1 MARLNAAISEGLM
14 LKRQEEDD
22 ERKMAEEEKKENQEM
37 IINIDGIMRDEDS
50 HAEKTTPKPNPN
62 QTITKTAQPPTLEN
76 PQIEAEKNAG
86 KVEKTAQ
93 EHSTKPQRST
103 PPPPRSTTHS
113 STTTT
118 TTTTTTTST
127 STMLYKDIGSTE
139 SNLDKT
145 QIYSSNTYR
154 TRNRTE
160 FIQMP
165 MSNIEPKELK
175 YLNLI
180 YFFTLMK
187 NK

>member
-1 MARLNAAISEGLM
+1 MARLNAAISEGLK

-76 PQIEAEKNAG
+76 PPNEAEKNAA
-86 KVEKTAQ
+86 KAEKTAQ
-93 EHSTKPQRST
+93 QHSTKPQRST
-103 PPPPRSTTHS
+103 TPPPRSTTHS

-118 TTTTTTTST
+118 MST
-127 STMLYKDIGSTE
+127 STMLYKDIGTTE
-139 SNLDKT
+139 PNLDKT

-180 YFFTLMK
+180 SS
-187 NK
+187 

>member
-1 MARLNAAISEGLM
+1 
-14 LKRQEEDD
+14 
-22 ERKMAEEEKKENQEM
+22 MAEEEKKENQEM

-76 PQIEAEKNAG
+76 PPNEAEKNAA
-86 KVEKTAQ
+86 KAEKTAQ
-93 EHSTKPQRST
+93 QHSTKPQRST
-103 PPPPRSTTHS
+103 TPPPRSTTHS

-118 TTTTTTTST
+118 MST
-127 STMLYKDIGSTE
+127 STMLYKDIGTTE
-139 SNLDKT
+139 PNLDKT

-180 YFFTLMK
+180 SSWNVVFTFILKFMRAVLLHHWSGHK
-187 NK
+187 